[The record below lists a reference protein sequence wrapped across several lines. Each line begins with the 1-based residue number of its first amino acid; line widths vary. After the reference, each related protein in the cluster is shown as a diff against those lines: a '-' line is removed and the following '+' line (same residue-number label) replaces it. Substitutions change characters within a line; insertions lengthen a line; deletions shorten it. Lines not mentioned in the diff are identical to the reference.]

1 MMEHTTA
8 EIRNFLIHQ
17 IPKQPEDVA
26 RLAAEKFRI
35 SRQAVN
41 RHLRRLAD
49 EGIVIA
55 SGRTRGRKYS
65 LATTSTSETFSL
77 QDALEEHVVWR
88 SFVRPT
94 LGEVG
99 RAAEDIC
106 HYGFTE
112 MFNNAIE
119 HSGGMSVRVN
129 LGVSAAAVELQ
140 VTDDGIGIFRK
151 IRQELDLEDE
161 LHSVLELA
169 KGKLTTDPQRHT
181 GEGIFF
187 ASRMF
192 DEFVIRSGTL
202 SFMHLPNGGETD
214 WLVEQTSHCQGTA
227 VEMKIDPQTERR
239 VERIFDEFTSGEEG
253 DYAFDVTH
261 VPVALARHGDENLVS
276 RSQARRLV
284 RRFEGFRRV
293 VLNFKGVGVI
303 GQAFADEIFRVFRS
317 EHPEVELLSANTNS
331 QVERMIRRA
340 RSRAAEDE
348 QAGPNWE

>member
-1 MMEHTTA
+1 MMEHTTE
-8 EIRNFLIHQ
+8 EIRDFLIRQ
-17 IPKQPEDVA
+17 IPKHPEDVA
-26 RLAAEKFRI
+26 RIAAEKFRI

-49 EGIVIA
+49 EGVIIA
-55 SGRTRGRKYS
+55 SGRTRRRRYS
-65 LATTSTSETFSL
+65 LATTSTAKTFSL
-77 QDALEEHVVWR
+77 QDDLEEHRVWR
-88 SFVRPT
+88 NFVRPA

-99 RAAEDIC
+99 AAAEDIC

-112 MFNNAIE
+112 MLNNAIE
-119 HSGGMSVRVN
+119 HSGGTSVRVN
-129 LGVSAAAVELQ
+129 LGLSAAAVDLQ

-161 LHSVLELA
+161 LDSVLELA

-202 SFMHLPNGGETD
+202 SYMHLPNGGETD
-214 WLVEQTSHCQGTA
+214 WLVEQTSQFHGTA
-227 VEMKIDPQTERR
+227 VQMKIDPQTERR
-239 VERIFDEFTSGEEG
+239 IERVFDEFTSGEEG

-261 VPVALARHGDENLVS
+261 VPVALATHGDENLVS

-293 VLNFKGVGVI
+293 VLNFKGVEVI
-303 GQAFADEIFRVFRS
+303 GQAFADEVFRVFQS
-317 EHPEVELLSANTNS
+317 EHPEVELLWANVNS

-340 RSRAAEDE
+340 RSRAAED
-348 QAGPNWE
+348 QQSGVN